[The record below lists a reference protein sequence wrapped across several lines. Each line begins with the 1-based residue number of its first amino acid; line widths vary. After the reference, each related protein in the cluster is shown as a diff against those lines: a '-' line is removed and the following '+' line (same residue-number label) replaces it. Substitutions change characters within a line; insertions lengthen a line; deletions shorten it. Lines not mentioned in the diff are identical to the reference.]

1 MRKRKCRVVVYFT
14 KDELEA
20 LTKKVRKSGLSREAF
35 LRRMANDVQ
44 IKEGPDADVG
54 RLIMEMRRVGA
65 NVNQTLKNMNAS
77 GVLDMPK
84 FRQNMDD
91 LRAATKLV
99 VDTYAPE
106 ES

>member
-1 MRKRKCRVVVYFT
+1 MKRTCSMVLRFT
-14 KDELEA
+14 KAELED
-20 LTKKVRKSGLSREAF
+20 LTKKARKTHYSREGFCRAV
-35 LRRMANDVQ
+35 LNGATV
-44 IKEGPDADVG
+44 KEAPDADVG

-84 FRQNMDD
+84 FRQDMAD
-91 LRAATKLV
+91 LRAATKLII
-99 VDTYAPE
+99 DTYAPE

>member
-1 MRKRKCRVVVYFT
+1 MKRNCRFEVRLSKSEYE
-14 KDELEA
+14 DLN
-20 LTKKVRKSGLSREAF
+20 KKAKKAGLSAGAFVRKAVEA
-35 LRRMANDVQ
+35 
-44 IKEGPDADVG
+44 KEVKEAPDADVG

-91 LRAATKLV
+91 LRAATKLII
-99 VDTYAPE
+99 DTYAPE
-106 ES
+106 EI